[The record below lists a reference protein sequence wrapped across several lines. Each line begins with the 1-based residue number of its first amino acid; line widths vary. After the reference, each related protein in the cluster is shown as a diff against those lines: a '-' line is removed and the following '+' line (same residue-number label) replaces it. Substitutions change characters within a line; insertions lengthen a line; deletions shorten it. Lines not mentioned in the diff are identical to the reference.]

1 MKYTLF
7 MYTGISQT
15 QAVVYRRARHCE
27 PQCMAHALSSYHGP
41 HRMND
46 TTFCRLRD
54 IWARQEHAS
63 QRTEIDKYI
72 KKMWQHQEQYSRKM
86 VDFRSDV
93 IVLSAKISQTPDKRL
108 NIICQRKLA
117 WMRLAVRCLSQL
129 FDDDIFLRTIL
140 FFPYVISNR
149 FRSILIGSS
158 IFMPLSRSHMVGISK
173 AFKLLGNYCDEL
185 RKLFSRF
192 QLANFTVDIFWL
204 QREFYRQIKTMCPSY
219 FIYLCCFCFFFVVVA
234 WLILY
239 H

>member
-93 IVLSAKISQTPDKRL
+93 IVLSANISRQTAQIHMSKKACV
-108 NIICQRKLA
+108 NA
-117 WMRLAVRCLSQL
+117 
-129 FDDDIFLRTIL
+129 
-140 FFPYVISNR
+140 
-149 FRSILIGSS
+149 IGSS
-158 IFMPLSRSHMVGISK
+158 VSITT
-173 AFKLLGNYCDEL
+173 L
-185 RKLFSRF
+185 RRWHFLENDPFFPICNIESFSF
-192 QLANFTVDIFWL
+192 D
-204 QREFYRQIKTMCPSY
+204 SY
-219 FIYLCCFCFFFVVVA
+219 
-234 WLILY
+234 WLIDFHAFVTVTY
-239 H
+239 GWHFKSFQIVG